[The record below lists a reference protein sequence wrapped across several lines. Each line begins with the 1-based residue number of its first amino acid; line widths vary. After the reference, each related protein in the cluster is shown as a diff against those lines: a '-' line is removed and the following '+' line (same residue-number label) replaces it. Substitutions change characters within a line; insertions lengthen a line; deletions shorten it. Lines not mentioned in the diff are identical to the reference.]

1 MRKKKRET
9 KEGPKKKK
17 RSYSR
22 DRHFQY
28 SNPYV
33 TARALIRA
41 WTSCKALSLVNF
53 NEDPG
58 CPVYSTRDT
67 GYRLFLGGQIPSI
80 SGPGHVM
87 ACDGSRSPIPPA
99 PSFYQPRPSR
109 VRNCKLDPNDLLL
122 RSQNLRKPRYRLL
135 FLVSALHSTDSTMI
149 VRKARELTPAKSEI
163 LLIPSGTGP
172 PLRQRIGEREWTA
185 FRILIRLWESSRI
198 AFAFGFINVAR
209 FFRMQVNV
217 RVNVLF
223 V

>member
-1 MRKKKRET
+1 M
-9 KEGPKKKK
+9 
-17 RSYSR
+17 
-22 DRHFQY
+22 
-28 SNPYV
+28 
-33 TARALIRA
+33 
-41 WTSCKALSLVNF
+41 
-53 NEDPG
+53 
-58 CPVYSTRDT
+58 YSTRDT

-149 VRKARELTPAKSEI
+149 VRKARELTPVKSEI

-185 FRILIRLWESSRI
+185 FRILIRL
-198 AFAFGFINVAR
+198 
-209 FFRMQVNV
+209 
-217 RVNVLF
+217 
-223 V
+223 